1 MSLRKQ
7 RVWVPKYLGLGEWE
21 ETPPPLL
28 LEHPSGMRVELID
41 WMGDDLAIVDAAR
54 VSYGKSSKYEEWR
67 IDPENFQFEK
77 KISDYDHVFWSGS
90 EESFHN
96 WHQCLS
102 AKDAG
107 LVNFLMRERHGT
119 PFEMVQLKFRV
130 KAPIGVIWEWVR
142 HRIAS
147 YNIMSTRYVEWDVD
161 YYVPEAAEWRKAVGK
176 QGNYNYETIT
186 DGSQL
191 TIAQDYIE
199 AMESAFS
206 YYGVLLEKGL
216 AKEVARN
223 VLPMG
228 AMTEMIWSVNL
239 RSMFNFLSL
248 RTDSRALQEIQIA
261 ARMVQDLTS
270 LVVPETMQLWK
281 RHNKVTP

>member
-1 MSLRKQ
+1 MSLRKE
-7 RVWVPKYLGLGEWE
+7 RVWEPKYLGMGEWE
-21 ETPPPLL
+21 QNPPPLL
-28 LEHPSGMRVELID
+28 LTHPSGMRVELVD
-41 WMGDDLAIVDAAR
+41 WMGNDLAIVDAAR
-54 VSYGKSSKYEEWR
+54 VSYGKSSAYEQWR
-67 IDPENFQFEK
+67 LNPENFQFEK
-77 KISDYDHVFWSGS
+77 KLSELDHTMWLGE

-96 WHQCLS
+96 WHLCLS

-107 LVNFLMRERHGT
+107 LINFLMRERHGT
-119 PFEMVQLKFRV
+119 PFEMVQFKFRV

-147 YNIMSTRYVEWDVD
+147 YNIMSTRYVEWDND
-161 YYVPEAAEWRKAVGK
+161 YYIPEAEEWRRAVGK
-176 QGNYNYETIT
+176 QGNYAYEPIT

-191 TIAQDYIE
+191 TISQEYVE
-199 AMESAFS
+199 AMEAAFRH
-206 YYGVLLEKGL
+206 YGLLLEQGL

-239 RSMFNFLSL
+239 RSLFNFLSL
-248 RTDSRALQEIQIA
+248 RTDSRALQEIQIT
-261 ARMVQDLTS
+261 ARMVQDLAS
-270 LVVPETMQLWK
+270 VVVPEAMQLWK